1 MTADELNGQIKDLI
15 SRMEEVG
22 ARPSYTKGGSYNDF
36 LEYGRLKDLIAE
48 RCIEAFRAGFRF
60 AGKEAPQ

>member
-1 MTADELNGQIKDLI
+1 MTADELNGQIKNLI

-36 LEYGRLKDLIAE
+36 LEYGRLMDLIAE
-48 RCIEAFRAGFRF
+48 RCIEAFRVGFQF
-60 AGKEAPQ
+60 SGKETP